1 MGDDIEVRLKSLEE
15 DSRRNQETHKEF
27 FVPFERLGMEYAR
40 IETQYADIMKTL
52 DRLRDAIE
60 ELKAKPAKRWDGIVD
75 KALWAVLAAVI
86 AFFLG
91 RLGL

>member
-1 MGDDIEVRLKSLEE
+1 MGDDIEFRLRTLEA

-27 FVPFERLGMEYAR
+27 FARFERLGIESAR
-40 IETQYADIMKTL
+40 IETQYADIIKTL
-52 DRLRDAIE
+52 GRLGTAIE

-75 KALWAVLAAVI
+75 KALWAVLASVI

-91 RLGL
+91 RFGL

>member
-1 MGDDIEVRLKSLEE
+1 MGDDVAVRLKVLEE
-15 DSRRNQETHKEF
+15 ESRKNQKEHKEF
-27 FVPFERLGMEYAR
+27 LSRFERLSIDYTR
-40 IETQYADIMKTL
+40 IDTRYDNILNALKKLEASVE
-52 DRLRDAIE
+52 A
-60 ELKAKPAKRWDGIVD
+60 LKAKPAKRWDGIVD